1 MLQDTLFA
9 DLETYE
15 YMAYEQLAITAWYV
29 ATEFEDAYDVG
40 LEAAQTLAARFPGD
54 TEKAGN
60 VAWYESLRESEPPPL
75 GLCADFPSGNIAS
88 LVPCISLRAY
98 LPSCLCLAPLTSC
111 SDQYFFFPLSG
122 CLCCFHR
129 V

>member
-40 LEAAQTLAARFPGD
+40 LEAAQALAARFPGD

-60 VAWYESLRESEPPPL
+60 VAWYETLRESEPPPL
-75 GLCADFPSGNIAS
+75 VLCADFSSG
-88 LVPCISLRAY
+88 
-98 LPSCLCLAPLTSC
+98 
-111 SDQYFFFPLSG
+111 
-122 CLCCFHR
+122 
-129 V
+129 

>member
-1 MLQDTLFA
+1 MEGTTEDGETATDIVGCLATASRAQGPGSKHKLDRLLQDTLFA

-15 YMAYEQLAITAWYV
+15 FMAYEQLAITAWYV

-60 VAWYESLRESEPPPL
+60 VAWYETLRESELSPL
-75 GLCADFPSGNIAS
+75 GLCADFSFG
-88 LVPCISLRAY
+88 R
-98 LPSCLCLAPLTSC
+98 LPAT
-111 SDQYFFFPLSG
+111 
-122 CLCCFHR
+122 
-129 V
+129 